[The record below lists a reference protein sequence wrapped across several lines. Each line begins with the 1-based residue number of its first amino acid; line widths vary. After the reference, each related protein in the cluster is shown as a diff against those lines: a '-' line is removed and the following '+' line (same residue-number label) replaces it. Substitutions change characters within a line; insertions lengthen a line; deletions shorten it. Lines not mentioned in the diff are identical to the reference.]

1 MKTGKKRAAIALALC
16 LICWSHGTASADE
29 RGDMIARV
37 RRGVVQIAAIRGR
50 DSRGTSYST
59 GTGFGVGTEGEDT
72 NVFVTNWHVVTD
84 DDGNICDEIYIM
96 LDNADLYDMDTLVR
110 CEVLYTTT
118 GYPDF
123 AIIRATEEVRGL
135 KALSVRRSEEVLQG
149 SSIYALGYPGA
160 TEYGVTHSTVDDI
173 TVTTGA
179 ISKFME
185 IEGMQTKCVVHDAH
199 INHGN
204 SGGPLVT
211 IDGAV
216 IGINTYLMGDD
227 DNYSYAVYIDYAM
240 DALDELGI
248 PYDIYGEESETDMTS
263 GTSGS
268 GVKASETED
277 SGAEDR
283 QDINMA
289 AVLAVLGGVVLIVC
303 AGGIG
308 LFLRQRTSRQDTAE
322 SAAYSLLARDGRRI
336 PVPADGV
343 MIGRDAS
350 CGVRLPADARGVSRR
365 HCFLSVD
372 KGILYLRDVGSTYG
386 TFVDCRRLTAN
397 VPVALNRGNSFY
409 LGEERNLFTIL

>member
-1 MKTGKKRAAIALALC
+1 MKTGKKRAVIALALC

-37 RRGVVQIAAIRGR
+37 RRGVVQIAAIKERS
-50 DSRGTSYST
+50 SRGTSYST

-72 NVFVTNWHVVTD
+72 DVFVTNRHVVTD

-96 LDNADLYDMDTLVR
+96 LDNADVYEMDTLVR

-123 AIIRATEEVRGL
+123 AIIRATEEVGGL

-160 TEYGVTHSTVDDI
+160 TDYGVTHSTVDDI

-185 IEGMQTKCVVHDAH
+185 VEGMQTKCVVHDAH

-216 IGINTYLMGDD
+216 IGINTYTMGDD
-227 DNYSYAVYIDYAM
+227 DSYSYAVYIDYAM

-248 PYDIYGEESETDMTS
+248 SYDIYEEESGTDTEA
-263 GTSGS
+263 GI
-268 GVKASETED
+268 SESEPLTED
-277 SGAEDR
+277 PEREDGW
-283 QDINMA
+283 DINMTA
-289 AVLAVLGGVVLIVC
+289 ALAVSGGVVLLVC
-303 AGGIG
+303 AGVIG
-308 LFLRQRTSRQDTAE
+308 FLFRRKTGRQDTAD

-343 MIGRDAS
+343 MIGREAS

-386 TFVDCRRLTAN
+386 TFVGRRRLTPN

-409 LGEERNLFTIL
+409 LGEEGNLFTVL